1 MSDQGYLSNRMESK
15 IATLLDSQFD
25 FNEIMGNQKKV
36 LGVFAVGN
44 FLERNDRKVF
54 KFMISILD
62 DKLIGKN
69 PNKEVQ
75 VAISTII
82 DLLEAQNV
90 KGFIDYV
97 ADIMAD
103 KINTPFEGYD
113 KILFQSILG
122 TFSALIGKALYA
134 IERKISEAELE
145 Q

>member
-1 MSDQGYLSNRMESK
+1 MSEGYLSKKMESK
-15 IATLLDSQFD
+15 LATLLDSYFD
-25 FNEIMGNQKKV
+25 FNEILGNEKKV
-36 LGVFAVGN
+36 LGVFSIGN
-44 FLERNDRKVF
+44 FIERNDRKVF
-54 KFMISILD
+54 KFMIALLD

-75 VAISTII
+75 VAINTIV

-97 ADIMAD
+97 ADLAAD
-103 KINTPFEGYD
+103 KIKTPFEGYD

-134 IERKISEAELE
+134 IERKIAEAELE